1 MKYRLLPSVL
11 ALLLVSLPAGSA
23 QAASPVQPVDALLLN
38 ERTFGEGAFGNDVPG
53 AKDDENASYT
63 LSAAYPNPFRTRTQ
77 FDLRVKQTQ
86 RVSVE
91 VYNILGQRVRT
102 LYEGLMRNGDARTF
116 TIEARG
122 LPSGLYLYRVRG
134 EHFTAARRVTL
145 VQ

>member
-23 QAASPVQPVDALLLN
+23 QAGSPVQPVDALLLD
-38 ERTFGEGAFGNDVPG
+38 ERTFGKGAFDVPG
-53 AKDDENASYT
+53 AEGDENAPYT

>member
-1 MKYRLLPSVL
+1 MKNGLLPGLL
-11 ALLLVSLPAGSA
+11 ALSLLLLPVGTVQAGAPSPRGGPSPEAFVPAPSLPDAGDDRD
-23 QAASPVQPVDALLLN
+23 DA
-38 ERTFGEGAFGNDVPG
+38 P
-53 AKDDENASYT
+53 YT

-77 FDLRVKQTQ
+77 FDLSVKQTQ

-91 VYNILGQRVRT
+91 VYNILGRRVRT
-102 LYEGLMRNGDARTF
+102 IYDGVMRTGDARTF